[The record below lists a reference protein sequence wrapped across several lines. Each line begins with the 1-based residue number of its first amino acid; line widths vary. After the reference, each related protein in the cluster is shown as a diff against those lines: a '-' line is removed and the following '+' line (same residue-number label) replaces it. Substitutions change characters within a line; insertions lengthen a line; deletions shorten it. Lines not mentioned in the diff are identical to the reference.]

1 MTLEATNRYDASDI
15 LFFSHLR
22 WDFVLQRPQ
31 HIATRWAAHQQ
42 VSFWEEPIHDATSPR
57 LEIREAGPVTVLVPH
72 LRPDDREPDHALRL
86 MLDGWVRHAGIHR
99 PVGYYWTPMM
109 RSFSDHLPYS
119 AVVWDCMDELSAF
132 AFAPPELWR
141 LEREMLNTADV
152 VFTGGHEIY
161 NAKKHR
167 HANIHPMPSS
177 VDTRHFGRARRNPAE
192 PDDQARIP
200 GPRIGWFGVIDERT
214 DLALLDAIAAA
225 RPDWHLVMIGP
236 VVKISQEVLPRRA
249 NIHWLG
255 LKGYAELPAYIA
267 HWDVAMLPFALNEA
281 TRFISPT
288 KTPEYLAAGK
298 PVVSTPIA
306 DVIRPYGE
314 KDIVWIAEGPAAFE
328 AAIAAALEEEPTDR
342 LERADALLATM
353 SWDSTVARMQQ
364 LVREATGTRPYL
376 AVLS

>member
-1 MTLEATNRYDASDI
+1 MTIEASNRYDASDI

-22 WDFVLQRPQ
+22 WDFVQQRPQ
-31 HIATRWAAHQQ
+31 HIASRWATQQQ
-42 VSFWEEPIHDATSPR
+42 VSFWEEPVHDATSPR
-57 LEIREAGPVTVLVPH
+57 LEIREAGPVTVLTPH

-109 RSFSDHLPYS
+109 RSFSDHLPFS

-132 AFAPPELWR
+132 AFAPPDLLRREA
-141 LEREMLNTADV
+141 EMLRSADV

-161 NAKKHR
+161 RAKRHR
-167 HANIHPMPSS
+167 HGNIHPMPSS
-177 VDTRHFGRARRNPAE
+177 VDFRHFAQARKGPAE
-192 PDDQARIP
+192 PGDQARIP
-200 GPRIGWFGVIDERT
+200 RPRIGWFGVIDERT
-214 DLALLDAIAAA
+214 DIALIDTVAASN
-225 RPDWHLVMIGP
+225 PDWHLVMIGP
-236 VVKISQEVLPRRA
+236 VVKISPDTLPRRP

-255 LKGYAELPAYIA
+255 MKAYAELPAYVA
-267 HWDVAMLPFALNEA
+267 HWDVAMLPFAINDA

-314 KDIVWIAEGPAAFE
+314 KNIVRIADGADAFAAE
-328 AAIAAALEEEPTDR
+328 IRAALVEDPAER
-342 LERADALLATM
+342 LARADVLLATT
-353 SWDSTVARMQQ
+353 SWDATVA
-364 LVREATGTRPYL
+364 
-376 AVLS
+376 